1 MANLQRTLLN
11 LYLDPSSPAGF
22 RGPEALYQEAKK
34 VLPRVSKRQIS
45 EFILTQSSYTK
56 HRQYRPVKRYR
67 RVMTKGIRYLWQIDL
82 LDFST
87 VRYTRVN
94 SGYRF
99 ILCIIDT
106 FSKQL
111 WTFPLKHK
119 NATAVHDAM
128 FFLLLPR
135 YQRPQK
141 IQADEGTEFF
151 NQRFETLLNRF
162 NPPITLYNT
171 WSAKKA
177 SIVERVQRTLRNRL
191 GKYWEENG
199 SKRWIDVLPRIT
211 QSYNNSFH
219 RSIGMTPNQVTVA
232 NEALVRRR
240 LYPKPAPGDVGFLKY
255 TRRRS
260 KNQRVA
266 NKTQVNI
273 RVGDLVRQLSPRTV
287 FNKESD
293 PNFSNVIYR
302 VSVVRDP
309 RLLRFQSLDHEPLT
323 FKLETMTGNAING
336 SFYLSELQKVL

>member
-1 MANLQRTLLN
+1 MHP
-11 LYLDPSSPAGF
+11 LYMMPCSFCYCQDIKGH
-22 RGPEALYQEAKK
+22 KK
-34 VLPRVSKRQIS
+34 
-45 EFILTQSSYTK
+45 
-56 HRQYRPVKRYR
+56 YRLIY
-67 RVMTKGIRYLWQIDL
+67 
-82 LDFST
+82 
-87 VRYTRVN
+87 
-94 SGYRF
+94 
-99 ILCIIDT
+99 
-106 FSKQL
+106 
-111 WTFPLKHK
+111 
-119 NATAVHDAM
+119 
-128 FFLLLPR
+128 
-135 YQRPQK
+135 
-141 IQADEGTEFF
+141 EGTEFF
-151 NQRFETLLNRF
+151 NQWFETLLNRF